1 MRNVS
6 LRNYNHYTKIPT
18 TKYER
23 RFGHVH
29 YKSLVAVVR
38 IIRDN
43 GGHVNW
49 TEVSEMT
56 GISRFTL
63 GRHFHSDPRNE
74 LRIAYDEMLKN
85 VDAWLDRHGKYCS
98 REDKGFNELMIQAL
112 FGIMD
117 QGDEFFSVICE
128 DSRHEGIIYRVAEK
142 LFLHLN
148 FNWLQRGFS
157 DPDAK
162 SDRGRTCIR
171 MLQEVILKWGQTT
184 GCDKSKTAPYTARML
199 AIIDAAE
206 KNELP

>member
-1 MRNVS
+1 MRNEE
-6 LRNYNHYTKIPT
+6 LRNYKHYTKIPT
-18 TKYER
+18 TKHEK
-23 RFGHVH
+23 RFAHVH
-29 YKSLVAVVR
+29 YKALVGVVE
-38 IIRDN
+38 IIRDH

-49 TEVSEMT
+49 TEVSERT

-85 VDAWLDRHGKYCS
+85 VDAWLERHEHFCS
-98 REDKGFNELMIQAL
+98 RKSKEYNELIIQAL
-112 FGIMD
+112 FKIMD

-171 MLQEVILKWGQTT
+171 MIQEVILKWGQTT
-184 GCDKSKTAPYTARML
+184 SCDKSKTAPYTAR
-199 AIIDAAE
+199 IISIIKAAE
-206 KNELP
+206 ENKLP